1 MNKIATRRVSNAFIV
16 GLFVTISILVI
27 VAAVIWLGANQFF
40 RENRYYVTYFSGSIE
55 GLETGSAVKYQG
67 VPVGSIT
74 KIGIAPD
81 GNLIEVTMQIE
92 KDVEITPKM
101 RVKLEFAGIA
111 GGRFLQLHYPE
122 KKEFYYQHP
131 QLSFKPPYKV
141 IPSAPS
147 GLAEI
152 EFAAKDMLN
161 NLNRIDAGAI
171 SENAVRFLNSTSN
184 FVENKE
190 LYETVTSLKNATA
203 TLADVLQKADS
214 SAIIHNVQG
223 VTERLLRTSNELETF
238 GKTMNK
244 KLDAID
250 VASHLDSIV
259 ARYDTLITVIQANV
273 NSLSYQGRS
282 TMLMLNETLDQFKL
296 TAKDLRKALR
306 NVSDTPSQIFL
317 SKPPEKD
324 K

>member
-1 MNKIATRRVSNAFIV
+1 M
-16 GLFVTISILVI
+16 
-27 VAAVIWLGANQFF
+27 
-40 RENRYYVTYFSGSIE
+40 
-55 GLETGSAVKYQG
+55 
-67 VPVGSIT
+67 
-74 KIGIAPD
+74 
-81 GNLIEVTMQIE
+81 
-92 KDVEITPKM
+92 
-101 RVKLEFAGIA
+101 
-111 GGRFLQLHYPE
+111 
-122 KKEFYYQHP
+122 
-131 QLSFKPPYKV
+131 
-141 IPSAPS
+141 PS